1 MVDIKTKGENIR
13 RATAIVML
21 TLFISRI
28 LGFVREMIVAK
39 VYGSSIVTDAFFS
52 AFTIPDVMFN
62 ILVAGGLSS
71 GFMPVFTS
79 YIANDDEEGAW
90 KSASTFLTVGLI
102 FIVLFNIFGI
112 MFARYLVPVITP
124 GIARTQ
130 EGYDLTVKL
139 TRIMFSAVTFTV
151 LAGLVRGILNSYK
164 IFTSP
169 SIGPM
174 LYNVGMILGAL
185 ILGKTYGIYGMAIGV
200 IIGAVF
206 NFLVQYPDFR
216 RVGKRFRLSLDIHNP
231 GFRRML
237 ILMGPSII
245 ALSISQLNLVV
256 NQSIASLLG
265 DGSITLLRYANR
277 IMILPLGIFAM
288 AIATTMFPIINAQ
301 IARKEFGPFKDSLS
315 QSFRNVMFVTIPAAV
330 GMTVLNEPIVRLLFR
345 VGEFTEQDVVIT
357 AFILGCYSLGLVG
370 QSGIQILT
378 RGFYA
383 VQDTKTP
390 VKFAALALVLNVLLN
405 LIFVNMGSFAI
416 GGIAFSYS
424 ITSIVNMIMLH
435 KSLSK
440 RMGGLRTKKTLHSII
455 KSTMASIVMGG
466 GAFIVSRVI
475 EFRLGIDSKLAQ
487 LIDVGAAIS
496 IGLVL
501 YFATAYILRMSE
513 MDFAIDMIKKKLK
526 IGKRA

>member
-1 MVDIKTKGENIR
+1 MTEIKTKGENIR
-13 RATAIVML
+13 RATAFVML

-79 YIANDDEEGAW
+79 YLAKDDEEGAW
-90 KSASTFLTVGLI
+90 KAASTFLTVGLI
-102 FIVLFNIFGI
+102 FIVVFNIFGI
-112 MFARYLVPVITP
+112 AFARYLIPLVANGITRSP
-124 GIARTQ
+124 
-130 EGYDLTVKL
+130 EGYDLAVKL

-164 IFTSP
+164 IFTTP

-185 ILGKTYGIYGMAIGV
+185 LLGKTFGIYGMAIGV
-200 IIGAVF
+200 IVGAIF
-206 NFLVQYPDFR
+206 NFLVQYPDFK
-216 RVGKRFRLSLDIHNP
+216 RVGKRFRFSLDMQNP

-237 ILMGPSII
+237 VLMGPSII

-288 AIATTMFPIINAQ
+288 AIATTLFPIINAQ
-301 IARKEFGPFKDSLS
+301 IARKETEPFKDSLS
-315 QSFRNVMFVTIPAAV
+315 QGFRNVMFVTIPAAV
-330 GMTVLNEPIVRLLFR
+330 GMTVLNTPIVRLLFR
-345 VGEFTEQDVVIT
+345 GGEFTEQDVIVT
-357 AFILGCYSLGLVG
+357 AFILAFYSLGLVG

-390 VKFAALALVLNVLLN
+390 VKFAAVALVLNVVLN
-405 LIFVNMGSFAI
+405 LIFVRMGSFAI
-416 GGIAFSYS
+416 GGIALSYS
-424 ITSIVNMIMLH
+424 ITSIINMIMLY

-440 RMGGLRTKKTLHSII
+440 RTKGLRTKKTLHSII
-455 KSTMASIVMGG
+455 KSTLASIVMGG
-466 GAFIVSRVI
+466 GAFIVSKVI
-475 EFRLGIDSKLAQ
+475 EKNLGIESKLAQ
-487 LIDVGAAIS
+487 LVDVGAAIS
-496 IGLVL
+496 VGLVL
-501 YFATAYILRMSE
+501 YFVTAYFLRMSE
-513 MDFAIDMIKKKLK
+513 MDYAVDMIKKKL
-526 IGKRA
+526 RR